1 MPPGSASAPAGPGV
15 SPAGVSPDFVR
26 IDSVG
31 DWGPAPMASG
41 RSLEGVSELKHAPFI
56 LVPSDDL
63 QSHR

>member
-1 MPPGSASAPAGPGV
+1 MPPGSASTPAGPGV
-15 SPAGVSPDFVR
+15 SPDFGR

-31 DWGPAPMASG
+31 DRRPAPMESG
-41 RSLEGVSELKHAPFI
+41 RPLEGVSELENAPFV